1 MSIEAIKGI
10 SIEYFLKTDIGVE
23 LKKVMAVY
31 EQIQKEAEAFKSSDE
46 KSELVKLRIGS
57 VLTLGVLSRISK
69 GKWPKDYSKD
79 DWYAL
84 VSEVSEYAVDIDGQE
99 YSALIF
105 KLYAE
110 YIDVSAGIF
119 TGMVPAEKLDAIRN
133 LADELRQKTE
143 LFQNDGIGESE
154 YTEDCLWICLD
165 AMTKLLSAAITKYA
179 GSDFGQL
186 AEGIAS
192 VAFEYGR
199 LVLYQKEQRLLNQYI
214 ENQHVIDVELQ
225 KQFDDYLRELQ
236 AQADTYEVLI
246 DNAFSADF
254 RQALQGSVELAIAT
268 GVSQNEI
275 LKTQDEID
283 DFFLN

>member
-1 MSIEAIKGI
+1 MSIEAIREL
-10 SIEYFLKTDIGVE
+10 SIEYFMKTDIGSD
-23 LKKVMAVY
+23 LKKVMSAY
-31 EQIQKEAEAFKSSDE
+31 EQIQKEAAAFSSSDE

-57 VLTLGVLSRISK
+57 VLTLGVLNRISK
-69 GKWPKDYSKD
+69 GKWPNDYSKE
-79 DWYAL
+79 DWNSL
-84 VSEVSEYAVDIDGQE
+84 IDEVSEYAVDIEDKE
-99 YSALIF
+99 YSALVF
-105 KLYAE
+105 RLYAE
-110 YIDVSAGIF
+110 YIGVSVEIF
-119 TGMVPAEKLDAIRN
+119 VDLVPEDKLNAIRS
-133 LADELRQKTE
+133 LADELRDKTE
-143 LFQNDGIGESE
+143 LFQNDGIDESE

-236 AQADTYEVLI
+236 AQADAYEALI